1 MFSYYTCNLNIVSD
15 IHIPIFKEVDS
26 HQKPDIKI
34 FVNDRLEQNF
44 LLNKDKMIFTHD
56 SVYYENESGILF
68 NITKDSRVIINPNGN
83 DINNIWES
91 LIGIPFGYVLSNK
104 GFCVAHGSS
113 VSINDSA
120 ACIFGYSGLGK
131 STLAISLI
139 NKGFNFITEDLCIF
153 QDKKIHQFNSWIKT
167 TKKLIKDLRVDIEDE
182 IHLCQDSRER
192 DLFKIKEIHC
202 SKKCNPRIAYFP
214 IEGEKKSIKKI
225 TKSEAFEFLFTNFY
239 RFDNQKESDLH
250 KITNLL
256 ESLDCYLYTRDIN
269 APIEENSEYLSSHI
283 KNLLY

>member
-1 MFSYYTCNLNIVSD
+1 MFSYSVCNLSIISD
-15 IHIPIFKEVDS
+15 IKIPIFSKTVPHKNS
-26 HQKPDIKI
+26 DIQILLKDNFEHKSLLKNDKI
-34 FVNDRLEQNF
+34 
-44 LLNKDKMIFTHD
+44 IFID
-56 SVYYENESGILF
+56 NAVVYENESGVIF
-68 NITKDSRVIINPNGN
+68 KITEDSRVVIFLNGN
-83 DINNIWES
+83 DTKNIWES
-91 LIGIPFGYVLSNK
+91 LIGIPFGYLLSNK
-104 GFCVAHGSS
+104 GFSVVHGSS
-113 VSINDSA
+113 VSVNDSA

-131 STLAISLI
+131 STLAISLL

-214 IEGEKKSIKKI
+214 IEGEKQSIKKI

-256 ESLDCYLYTRDIN
+256 ESLDCYLYIRDIN